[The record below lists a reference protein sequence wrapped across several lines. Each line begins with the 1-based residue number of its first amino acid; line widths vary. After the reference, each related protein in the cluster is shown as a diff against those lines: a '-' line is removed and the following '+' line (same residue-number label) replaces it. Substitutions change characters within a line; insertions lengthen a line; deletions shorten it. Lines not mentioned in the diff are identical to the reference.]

1 MTKLEVVDKVTKSM
15 VRYDPSRLRS
25 RTQPKQTTD
34 IDYDDSCRQH
44 VPPHPKSLV
53 HALVVGSTVLLN
65 AFGSVFVCFQRITL

>member
-1 MTKLEVVDKVTKSM
+1 MTKLEVVDKSNQKHGTI
-15 VRYDPSRLRS
+15 RS